1 MKFLIKKLTKYW
13 KFIILIILILF
24 GQAFAELSLP
34 DYMAKIVN
42 VGIQQSGIESSVPFI
57 ITGNTFNKL
66 KLVTNDEDFSKIDS
80 IYKKENNLRNLD
92 NPLYKK
98 IEDKE
103 NTYFL
108 TNLEKIKDKDLQR
121 IFAKSLLVMKYIE
134 EGQPQGMEKIGTKVE
149 INLPKGDEAFRLLEK
164 LPESKKSEILL
175 KIDKTFNNLPESISL
190 QSSMRLVAEEYEK
203 LGIELSG
210 IQNQYI
216 MQTGLKM
223 ILIALLALLASISV
237 GFIASRVAAD
247 FGRNLRQES
256 FEKVI
261 SFSNREFD
269 KFSTS
274 SLITR
279 SNNDIQ
285 QVQNM
290 LVIALRI
297 IFYAPILGIGGIY
310 KALTTNVSMAWIIAL
325 AVVLIVGVVATIF
338 SFAIPLFK
346 KVQKLIDNLQL
357 ITREILNGLL
367 VIRAFVT
374 ENHEEK
380 RFSKAN
386 RVLTDT
392 NQRIANIMASMDPFI
407 MVLMNSTSLL
417 IVWIGAHEINQGL
430 IQVGDM
436 MAFMQYSM
444 QIIMSF
450 LMITMVSIML
460 PRALVSLNRV
470 AEVVNE
476 EIEIKNKENPIKLKE
491 KINGNIEFKNVYF
504 KYDNAPENALKNIN
518 LKINKGEI
526 TAFIGSTGSGKSAL
540 INLIPR
546 FYDVT
551 QGQVLID
558 GIDVRDIDIKD
569 LRDKIGFVP
578 QKTNLFTGTVESN
591 IRIGKN
597 ENIDEKRVEKAINMS
612 QSKEFVSKFKE
623 GLNHRIS
630 QSGSN
635 VSGGQKQRLSIA
647 RAIASKPEIY
657 IFDDSFSA
665 LDFRTDYNLRKALN
679 EESKNSTMIIV
690 AQRIGTIINADNIVV
705 LEDGEIVGQGKH
717 SELIKNCNVYK
728 QIASSQLKK
737 EDME

>member
-134 EGQPQGMEKIGTKVE
+134 EGQPQGIEKIGTKVE

-374 ENHEEK
+374 ESHEEK

-623 GLNHRIS
+623 GLDYRIS